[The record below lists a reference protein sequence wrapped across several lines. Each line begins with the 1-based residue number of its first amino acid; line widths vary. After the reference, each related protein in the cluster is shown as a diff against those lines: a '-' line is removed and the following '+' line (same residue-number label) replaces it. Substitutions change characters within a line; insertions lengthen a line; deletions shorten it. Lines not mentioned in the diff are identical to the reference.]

1 MKLWQYK
8 DSFEGKL
15 NLIPFHSGKN
25 MIKKILTASAALTP
39 CLALA
44 TSMNIS
50 MSSNSDTGI
59 SPSDEIT
66 NINQP
71 EFVGTS
77 DANSTVKIQLNG
89 INFNTKTNAQ
99 GLFFWQ
105 SMPLADGAYNLLA
118 ESNGETSS
126 LSFVIDTE
134 AFVSVDSK
142 FDNGLLEL
150 SGDSEPNSRITIKLD
165 GEVVGNLY
173 SGGKWNFT
181 LNPTKSGSMIEV
193 SATDVAGNNTTQSLI
208 TQEEKPNHFLTANL
222 SKKSDSGSAFD
233 NITNHQSGLV
243 FEGLT
248 SPNSDIIF
256 KLQGVRTSTTS
267 DKDGFWSLTYN
278 ESLPNDYFEWIV
290 ESYAPSG
297 DIVSNYGGVTI
308 DTEAPEITVDNFLQM
323 DEYGNI
329 KVSGSS
335 SEMST
340 MKITING
347 QVMILTTAGG
357 DWVSKDVSGLKVG
370 YSYPMTITSND
381 VAGNFSQTNVYRT
394 VVK

>member
-1 MKLWQYK
+1 
-8 DSFEGKL
+8 
-15 NLIPFHSGKN
+15 
-25 MIKKILTASAALTP
+25 MIKKILVASAALTP

-44 TSMNIS
+44 TSLNIS
-50 MSSNSDTGI
+50 MSSSSDTGT
-59 SPSDEIT
+59 SPSDAIT

-77 DANSTVKIQLNG
+77 DANSTVKIQLDG

-105 SMPLADGAYNLLA
+105 SMPLADGVYNLLA

-126 LSFVIDTE
+126 LSFAIDTE

-150 SGDSEPNSRITIKLD
+150 SGDSEPNSHITIKLD
-165 GEVVGNLY
+165 GEVAGNLY

-181 LNPTKSGSMIEV
+181 VNSAKSGSMIEV
-193 SATDVAGNNTTQSLI
+193 SATDVAGNITTQSLI
-208 TQEEKPNHFLTANL
+208 AQEEKPNHFLTANL
-222 SKKSDSGSAFD
+222 SRKSDSGSTFD
-233 NITNHQSGLV
+233 NVTNHQSGLV
-243 FEGLT
+243 FEGMT

-256 KLQGVRTSTTS
+256 KLEGVRTSTTS
-267 DKDGFWSLTYN
+267 DKDGFWSLTYD
-278 ESLPNDYFEWIV
+278 EPLPNGYFDWIV

-308 DTEAPEITVDNFLQM
+308 DTEAPEITVDNFLKM
-323 DEYGNI
+323 DEHGNI

-335 SEMST
+335 SEMAT

-347 QVMILTTAGG
+347 QVMMLTTAGG

-394 VVK
+394 VAK